1 MNSNRYYITIPITSQ
16 EINIPIEITEDF
28 LGRTDSIEL
37 YEDEVLGQ
45 VIGIPFDFEIG
56 RYSHN
61 EYSPTNFET
70 SLNYEFYFFS
80 GNVNTL
86 SATTCPTPS
95 STGLTL
101 WGNSYIAE
109 GFDSKEL
116 YYFANS
122 FANSFFKVDF
132 YDRPDE
138 KNQTN
143 YFTIIIPTQQGFTT
157 TTSISPYIPPVQVKI
172 PKYKLDFVGDKEGFF
187 LYWLSVP
194 QFLSLN
200 TFYMSM
206 KFFDAKLGVFVRMM
220 NEPQC
225 RLPNKYQ
232 FDSSIYFYNK
242 VIINYD
248 TKKYEIFDGKNNN
261 IRIGTTTNP
270 MKWYEYVNPPSL

>member
-1 MNSNRYYITIPITSQ
+1 
-16 EINIPIEITEDF
+16 
-28 LGRTDSIEL
+28 
-37 YEDEVLGQ
+37 
-45 VIGIPFDFEIG
+45 
-56 RYSHN
+56 
-61 EYSPTNFET
+61 
-70 SLNYEFYFFS
+70 
-80 GNVNTL
+80 L
-86 SATTCPTPS
+86 SATTCPI
-95 STGLTL
+95 STSPDLTL
-101 WGNSYIAE
+101 WGNNYLAE
-109 GFDSKEL
+109 GFNSKEL

-157 TTSISPYIPPVQVKI
+157 TASISPYIPPVQIKI

-187 LYWLSVP
+187 LYWLNVP
-194 QFLSLN
+194 QFLSLD

-225 RLPNKYQ
+225 RLTNKYQ

-242 VIINYD
+242 VTLNYD
-248 TKKYEIFDGKNNN
+248 TKKYEIFDGKNHNN
-261 IRIGTTTNP
+261 RIGTTTNP